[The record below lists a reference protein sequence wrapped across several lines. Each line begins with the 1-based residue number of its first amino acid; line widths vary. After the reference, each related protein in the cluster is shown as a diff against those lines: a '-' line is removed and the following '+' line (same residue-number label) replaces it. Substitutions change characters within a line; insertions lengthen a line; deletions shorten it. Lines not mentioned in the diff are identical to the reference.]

1 MTTSSKQNSRFSSL
15 KVFKFAAGPKPP
27 PLPPKD
33 PYYLSNPSLR
43 SLGNSLSPDSLSP
56 SQPQTPLSAQYAT
69 LARSPSPTPSY
80 APSRI
85 TVSPY
90 STTSNFPESASSR
103 KGLFKFS
110 SFGRRPK
117 TPKTA
122 DSSYSASSE
131 PLPPPVPVDDP
142 SISLPWN
149 FQRATATRRDARSA
163 AWTLHAR
170 LVLKSLS
177 GPPMPPRY
185 ARPPHLL
192 SSTDVGPSMLTRWHL

>member
-1 MTTSSKQNSRFSSL
+1 MATSSKQNSRFSSL
-15 KVFKFAAGPKPP
+15 KVFKFAAAPKPP

-33 PYYLSNPSLR
+33 PYYLPNPSLR

-56 SQPQTPLSAQYAT
+56 SQPPTPLSAQYAT

-90 STTSNFPESASSR
+90 STSSNFSESASSR

-110 SFGRRPK
+110 AFARRPK

-122 DSSYSASSE
+122 ESSHSASSE
-131 PLPPPVPVDDP
+131 PLPPPEPIDDP

-149 FQRATATRRDARSA
+149 FQVRHRTLSPHTPPLIPFGA
-163 AWTLHAR
+163 A
-170 LVLKSLS
+170 
-177 GPPMPPRY
+177 
-185 ARPPHLL
+185 
-192 SSTDVGPSMLTRWHL
+192 

>member
-1 MTTSSKQNSRFSSL
+1 MATSSKQNSRFSSL

-33 PYYLSNPSLR
+33 PYYLPNPSLR
-43 SLGNSLSPDSLSP
+43 SLGNSLSPDSIP
-56 SQPQTPLSAQYAT
+56 SQPVTPLSAQYAT

-80 APSRI
+80 APSRL

-90 STTSNFPESASSR
+90 STASSSTNYPESANSR

-110 SFGRRPK
+110 SFSRRPK

-122 DSSYSASSE
+122 DSGFSATSE
-131 PLPPPVPVDDP
+131 AVPEPVDDP

-149 FQRATATRRDARSA
+149 FQVSASITEVVTAGFEEGTR
-163 AWTLHAR
+163 HALR
-170 LVLKSLS
+170 FSTVL
-177 GPPMPPRY
+177 PM
-185 ARPPHLL
+185 
-192 SSTDVGPSMLTRWHL
+192 V

>member
-1 MTTSSKQNSRFSSL
+1 MATSSKQNSRFSSL

-33 PYYLSNPSLR
+33 PYYLPNPSLR
-43 SLGNSLSPDSLSP
+43 SLGNSLSPDSVP
-56 SQPQTPLSAQYAT
+56 SQPATPLSAQYAT

-80 APSRI
+80 APSRM

-90 STTSNFPESASSR
+90 STASSSTNYPESASSR

-110 SFGRRPK
+110 SFSKRPK

-122 DSSYSASSE
+122 DSGFSTTSTTSDFLHVPE
-131 PLPPPVPVDDP
+131 PVDDP

-149 FQRATATRRDARSA
+149 FQVSASISEVVTAG
-163 AWTLHAR
+163 
-170 LVLKSLS
+170 VS
-177 GPPMPPRY
+177 GL
-185 ARPPHLL
+185 A
-192 SSTDVGPSMLTRWHL
+192 